1 MTFTDAD
8 LVRLLIWV
16 IGGAS
21 GVIVTAM
28 AFLGRALINKLGGL
42 ERTLQSEMRHFD
54 QRITRVETKVGL
66 EPMFTR
72 PE

>member
-16 IGGAS
+16 IGGAA
-21 GVIVTAM
+21 GVVCTAM
-28 AFLGRALINKLGGL
+28 GFLGRALINKLTGL
-42 ERTLQSEMRHFD
+42 EKTLQSEMRHFD